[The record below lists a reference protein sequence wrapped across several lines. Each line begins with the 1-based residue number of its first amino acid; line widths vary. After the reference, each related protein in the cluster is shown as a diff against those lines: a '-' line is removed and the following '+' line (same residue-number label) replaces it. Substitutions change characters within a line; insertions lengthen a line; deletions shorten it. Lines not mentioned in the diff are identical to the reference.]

1 MAIEWDSRVY
11 AGSFGSSV
19 EDRNA
24 RLGDLCLNVRKY
36 DDDPLWYWG
45 VTAPSFTAECRAG
58 FIEETAAK
66 AAAERFAMLVVSP

>member
-11 AGSFGSSV
+11 AGSFGHSV
-19 EDRNA
+19 FDRNA

-36 DDDPLWYWG
+36 DTDPLWYWG
-45 VTAPSFTAECRAG
+45 VTAPSFTAECREG
-58 FIEETAAK
+58 FVEETAAK